1 MAKKENFTIHQ
12 LAKYFVRSQGHLF
25 VVGSGEAV
33 ADKLSDWF
41 LNGACDGFNVKFP
54 YFPGGIQ
61 DFVDHTI
68 PELQNR
74 SLFRTEYEGNTLREN
89 LGLDY
94 PKVRRI
100 TNV

>member
-1 MAKKENFTIHQ
+1 M
-12 LAKYFVRSQGHLF
+12 LSRL
-25 VVGSGEAV
+25 GELE
-33 ADKLSDWF
+33 LSDGF

-61 DFVDHTI
+61 DFIQYTI

-74 SLFRTEYEGNTLREN
+74 GLFRTEYEGNTLREN

-94 PKVRRI
+94 PKVQKTI
-100 TNV
+100 HV